1 MVTKICL
8 FMEGSG
14 VVFLVLVTVLLG
26 PIRRTCLTVLPNVF
40 SDQCSARINK
50 PWLNESNQF
59 GDIKL
64 VDVVAA

>member
-1 MVTKICL
+1 
-8 FMEGSG
+8 MEGSG
-14 VVFLVLVTVLLG
+14 VVFLVLVTVLLV

-40 SDQCSARINK
+40 SVQCSARINK
-50 PWLNESNQF
+50 PWLNELNQF